1 MLLWWLKFILRTKIK
16 YEETNVWKTQNH
28 KSKKTD
34 NNSMSEKLSHNFVNV
49 RAAKVNVLLYTFLL
63 ASQVRKMFYGLYLIS
78 AFIGYILMKCK
89 RAIN

>member
-1 MLLWWLKFILRTKIK
+1 
-16 YEETNVWKTQNH
+16 
-28 KSKKTD
+28 
-34 NNSMSEKLSHNFVNV
+34 MSEKLSHNFVNV